1 MLVRILETVARAK
14 GEIGRRMVTGAHTHA
29 VVQVKIYNEREKE
42 RKRMEKLKG

>member
-29 VVQVKIYNEREKE
+29 VVQVKIYNERE
-42 RKRMEKLKG
+42 RKREKGWKS